1 MLEKM
6 LVFWYDNA
14 KHEGVDSMYK
24 VNKKDEVP
32 IYLFHQG
39 TNYKAYEFLG
49 SHSSKRKGVSGAIFR
64 VWAPHALS
72 VSVVG
77 DFNDWNRTQN
87 PMEKISDN
95 GLWEGFVPDIK
106 QYDLYKYSIE
116 TQEGKILLKT
126 DPYAF
131 HMQTRPESAS
141 RFYELGKY
149 LWKDQAWM
157 DKRKLQNHVGE
168 PINIYE
174 VNIGSWRQYEDGQFF
189 DYRKCADELVS
200 YVKDMGYTHVELMP
214 ITEYPFDPSWGY
226 QVTGYFAATSRYG
239 TPKDFMYFVN
249 KMHENNI
256 GVIMDWVPAHFPKDA
271 QGLYEFD
278 GSQCYEYQD
287 IQKREHPHWGTRI
300 FDFGRPEVQ
309 SFLISSAMFW
319 VEKFHIDGLRVDA
332 VASMLYLDYGRESWE
347 WTPNVHGGNENLEAV
362 EFLKKLNS
370 AILGEHSDVLMI
382 AEESSAWPLVTK
394 PPYVGGLGFN
404 FKWNMGWMNDMLN
417 YISLDPIYR
426 SYNHD
431 KLTFSMMYAF
441 SENYVLPLSH
451 DEVVHGKC
459 SLINKMPGEYS
470 QKFAGMRTMLGYMM
484 AHPGKKLLFMGQEFG
499 QFIEWNFEKE
509 LDWQLLSYESHR
521 KLQSFVRDLNHFY
534 LENSPMWEID
544 DSWDGFQW
552 LVHDDNTQNVVIF
565 RRTNDEGDDVIAI
578 CNFAPVERDGYRF
591 GIPEEKNY
599 EIVLNSDDI
608 RYGGNGI
615 KEKEIILSEKI
626 AMHGKANS
634 IAVDIPPMSVMY
646 LKPSKIQ
653 PESKEDNVIDVEVTE
668 ESAKESKQEEK
679 PKRTRKKAV
688 TAEETAAPVEEKPKR
703 TRKKAAPAEDAAPAE
718 EKPKRTRKKAVTAE
732 ETAALAEEKP
742 KRTRKKA
749 AAESTK
755 QETAE
760 KPKRTRKTTKTQ
772 E

>member
-1 MLEKM
+1 
-6 LVFWYDNA
+6 
-14 KHEGVDSMYK
+14 MYK
-24 VNKKDEVP
+24 ASKKDEVP

-49 SHSSKRKGVSGAIFR
+49 SHPAKRKGVSGAIFR

-77 DFNDWNRTQN
+77 DFNSWERRAN
-87 PMEKISDN
+87 PMEKISEN
-95 GLWEGFVPDIK
+95 GIWEAFVPAIK

-116 TQEGKILLKT
+116 TPQGDLILKS

-141 RFYELGKY
+141 RFYDLGKY
-149 LWKDQAWM
+149 AWKDRAWM
-157 DKRKLQNHVGE
+157 DKRQLQNHISE

-174 VNIGSWRQYEDGQFF
+174 VNIGSWRQYEDGHFF
-189 DYRKCADELVS
+189 DYRKFADEIVP
-200 YVKDMGYTHVELMP
+200 YVKEMGYTHIELMP
-214 ITEYPFDPSWGY
+214 VTEYPYDPSWGY

-239 TPKDFMYFVN
+239 TPKDFMYLIDRC
-249 KMHENNI
+249 HDNNI
-256 GVIMDWVPAHFPKDA
+256 GVIMDWVPAHFPKDE

-278 GSQCYEYQD
+278 GTQCYEYQD
-287 IQKREHPHWGTRI
+287 PQKREHPHWGTRI

-347 WTPNVHGGNENLEAV
+347 WTPNAHGGNENLEAV
-362 EFLKKLNS
+362 EFLKKLN
-370 AILGEHSDVLMI
+370 AAVLGEHSDVLMI

-394 PPYVGGLGFN
+394 PPYAGGLGFN
-404 FKWNMGWMNDMLN
+404 FKWNMGWMNDLLS

-426 SYNHD
+426 AYNHD

-470 QKFAGMRTMLGYMM
+470 QKFAGMRTMFGYMM

-509 LDWQLLSYESHR
+509 LEWQLLSYESHR
-521 KLQSFVRDLNHFY
+521 KLQAFVRDLNRFY
-534 LENSPMWEID
+534 VENSPMWEID

-552 LVHDDNTQNVVIF
+552 LVHDDNTQNIIVF
-565 RRTNDEGDDVIAI
+565 RRTNDDGEDLIAI
-578 CNFAPVERDGYRF
+578 CNFAPVERDNYRF

-599 EIVLNSDDI
+599 EIALNSDDV
-608 RYGGNGI
+608 RYGGQGI
-615 KEKEIILSEKI
+615 KEKEVILSEKI
-626 AMHGKANS
+626 PMHGKSNS
-634 IAVDIPPMSVMY
+634 IAVNIPPMAVMY

-653 PESKEDNVIDVEVTE
+653 PESEQDTVIDLETAQPIPEEPAKPKRTRKKTAVSKETADSETTVTE
-668 ESAKESKQEEK
+668 AEKEKPKRTRKKTAAAAEENKPSEEEAAEK
-679 PKRTRKKAV
+679 PKRTRKKAQPQ
-688 TAEETAAPVEEKPKR
+688 A
-703 TRKKAAPAEDAAPAE
+703 
-718 EKPKRTRKKAVTAE
+718 
-732 ETAALAEEKP
+732 
-742 KRTRKKA
+742 
-749 AAESTK
+749 
-755 QETAE
+755 
-760 KPKRTRKTTKTQ
+760 
-772 E
+772 

>member
-1 MLEKM
+1 
-6 LVFWYDNA
+6 
-14 KHEGVDSMYK
+14 MYK

-39 TNYKAYEFLG
+39 TNFKAYEFMG
-49 SHSSKRKGVSGAIFR
+49 SHSSKRKGVSGAVFR
-64 VWAPHALS
+64 VWAPHAHS

-77 DFNDWNRTQN
+77 DFNSWDRSCD
-87 PMEKISDN
+87 PMEKISEN
-95 GLWEGFVPDIK
+95 GLWEGFVPEIK
-106 QYDLYKYSIE
+106 QYDMYKYSIE
-116 TQEGKILLKT
+116 TPSGDVVLKT
-126 DPYAF
+126 DPYAY

-149 LWKDQAWM
+149 PWKDQAWM
-157 DKRKLQNHVGE
+157 EKRRLQNHVGE

-174 VNIGSWRQYEDGQFF
+174 VNLGSWRQYEDGKFF
-189 DYRKCADELVS
+189 DYRKIADELVE
-200 YVKDMGYTHVELMP
+200 YVKEMGYTHIELMP
-214 ITEYPFDPSWGY
+214 VTEYPFDASWGY

-249 KMHENNI
+249 KFHENNI
-256 GVIMDWVPAHFPKDA
+256 GVIMDWVPAHFPKDE
-271 QGLYEFD
+271 QG
-278 GSQCYEYQD
+278 
-287 IQKREHPHWGTRI
+287 
-300 FDFGRPEVQ
+300 
-309 SFLISSAMFW
+309 SAMFW

-370 AILGEHSDVLMI
+370 AILSEHSDVLMI

-404 FKWNMGWMNDMLN
+404 FKWNMGWMNDILS

-441 SENYVLPLSH
+441 SENYILPLSH

-470 QKFAGMRTMLGYMM
+470 QKFAGMRTLFGYMM

-521 KLQSFVRDLNHFY
+521 KLQNFVKDLNRFY
-534 LENSPMWEID
+534 LDNSPLWEID

-552 LVHDDNTQNVVIF
+552 LVHDDNTQNVIIF
-565 RRTNDEGDDVIAI
+565 RRTNDEGEDVIAI
-578 CNFAPVERDGYRF
+578 CNFAPVERDDYRF

-599 EIVLNSDDI
+599 EIAFSSDDI
-608 RYGGNGI
+608 RYGGKGI
-615 KEKEIILSEKI
+615 PEKEIILSEKI
-626 AMHGKANS
+626 AMHGKSNS

-646 LKPSKIQ
+646 LKPSSIQ
-653 PESKEDNVIDVEVTE
+653 PEPKVIDVESSSAETE
-668 ESAKESKQEEK
+668 EEPAAEQPK
-679 PKRTRKKAV
+679 PKTTRKKAAS
-688 TAEETAAPVEEKPKR
+688 TKPKTTRKKATSEEAAQEKPKTTRKKTAAAKEKTEEKPKR
-703 TRKKAAPAEDAAPAE
+703 TRKKAAEKIE
-718 EKPKRTRKKAVTAE
+718 E
-732 ETAALAEEKP
+732 
-742 KRTRKKA
+742 
-749 AAESTK
+749 
-755 QETAE
+755 
-760 KPKRTRKTTKTQ
+760 
-772 E
+772 

>member
-1 MLEKM
+1 
-6 LVFWYDNA
+6 
-14 KHEGVDSMYK
+14 MYK

-39 TNYKAYEFLG
+39 TNYKAYEFMG
-49 SHSSKRKGVSGAIFR
+49 SHSAKRKGVAGAIFR
-64 VWAPHALS
+64 VWAPHAQS
-72 VSVVG
+72 ISVVG
-77 DFNDWNRTQN
+77 DFNSWDRSCN
-87 PMEKISDN
+87 PMEKISEN
-95 GLWEGFVPDIK
+95 GLWEAFIPDIK
-106 QYDLYKYSIE
+106 QYDMYKYSIE
-116 TQEGKILLKT
+116 TVTGNVVLKT
-126 DPYAF
+126 DPYAY

-149 LWKDQAWM
+149 PWKDQAWM
-157 DKRKLQNHVGE
+157 EKRKLENHVGE
-168 PINIYE
+168 PMNIYE
-174 VNIGSWRQYEDGQFF
+174 VHLGSWRQYEDGKFF
-189 DYRKCADELVS
+189 DYRKLADELVE
-200 YVKDMGYTHVELMP
+200 YVKEMGYTHIELMP
-214 ITEYPFDPSWGY
+214 VTEFPLDASWGY

-239 TPKDFMYFVN
+239 TPKDLMYFVN
-249 KMHENNI
+249 KFHENNI
-256 GVIMDWVPAHFPKDA
+256 GVIMDWVPAHFPKDE

-278 GSQCYEYQD
+278 GTQCYEYQD
-287 IQKREHPHWGTRI
+287 PQKREHPHWGTRI

-319 VEKFHIDGLRVDA
+319 VEKYHIDGLRVDA

-347 WTPNVHGGNENLEAV
+347 WTPNVHGGNENLEAI

-370 AILGEHSDVLMI
+370 AILGEHSDVMMI

-404 FKWNMGWMNDMLN
+404 FKWNMGWMNDILS

-441 SENYVLPLSH
+441 SENYILPLSH

-470 QKFAGMRTMLGYMM
+470 QKFAGMRTLFGYMM

-521 KLQSFVRDLNHFY
+521 KLQNYVRDLNHFY
-534 LENSPMWEID
+534 TENSPLWEID

-552 LVHDDNTQNVVIF
+552 LVHDDNSQNVIIF
-565 RRTNDEGDDVIAI
+565 RRTNDAGEDVIVI

-591 GIPEEKNY
+591 GIPEQKNY
-599 EIVLNSDDI
+599 EVAFTSDDI
-608 RYGGNGI
+608 RYGGKGI
-615 KEKEIILSEKI
+615 PEKQVILSEKI
-626 AMHGKANS
+626 PMHGKSNS
-634 IAVDIPPMSVMY
+634 IAVDIPPMSAMY
-646 LKPSKIQ
+646 LKPSAIQ
-653 PESKEDNVIDVEVTE
+653 PEPEESQVIDVETSQAVEEEQKPKTARNSEPSKAKAASKTTKPKTTRKKAAAGSTE
-668 ESAKESKQEEK
+668 QQPK

-688 TAEETAAPVEEKPKR
+688 EKTEE
-703 TRKKAAPAEDAAPAE
+703 
-718 EKPKRTRKKAVTAE
+718 
-732 ETAALAEEKP
+732 
-742 KRTRKKA
+742 
-749 AAESTK
+749 
-755 QETAE
+755 
-760 KPKRTRKTTKTQ
+760 
-772 E
+772 